1 MKDAVKHA
9 VKHIVKQSKTPAVES
24 APETASF
31 ERTPKAMLLGAV
43 LVLLGGVLWGINATV
58 SKLLMADYH
67 ADPLWIACVREL
79 AAGALFLACAGVRT
93 PNWQVRCATDAPTRC
108 CCSPR

>member
-9 VKHIVKQSKTPAVES
+9 VKHIVKQSKTPAAES

-43 LVLLGGVLWGINATV
+43 LVLLGGVLWGINATAV
-58 SKLLMADYH
+58 SYTHLTL
-67 ADPLWIACVREL
+67 
-79 AAGALFLACAGVRT
+79 
-93 PNWQVRCATDAPTRC
+93 PTNSRV
-108 CCSPR
+108 

>member
-1 MKDAVKHA
+1 MVCDGCRPDESAMKDVVKHA
-9 VKHIVKQSKTPAVES
+9 VKHIVKQSKTPAAES
-24 APETASF
+24 APETASLF

-79 AAGALFLACAGVRT
+79 AAGALFLACAGEIGRAHV
-93 PNWQVRCATDAPTRC
+93 
-108 CCSPR
+108 

>member
-1 MKDAVKHA
+1 MKDALKHA
-9 VKHIVKQSKTPAVES
+9 VKHIVKQSKTPAAES

-58 SKLLMADYH
+58 SKLLTADYH
-67 ADPLWIACVREL
+67 AARCSWPVPVCVR
-79 AAGALFLACAGVRT
+79 R
-93 PNWQVRCATDAPTRC
+93 NYWQVRCATDAPTRC